1 MVYFSNYSLIHFR
14 MSEPAIAKPLI
25 LPAKSTSCRVVAGGG
40 VLASWISH
48 SVPSLCSRCLFGGH
62 PWDPFL
68 TTESGRTL
76 TQHGEVQIAW
86 NPELNKSWN
95 LIGRIGINQG
105 RSQGQYLQS

>member
-48 SVPSLCSRCLFGGH
+48 SVPSLCSRCLFGGPLGPISNH
-62 PWDPFL
+62 RVREDPDAARRASDRVEF
-68 TTESGRTL
+68 G
-76 TQHGEVQIAW
+76 A
-86 NPELNKSWN
+86 NKSWN

-105 RSQGQYLQS
+105 